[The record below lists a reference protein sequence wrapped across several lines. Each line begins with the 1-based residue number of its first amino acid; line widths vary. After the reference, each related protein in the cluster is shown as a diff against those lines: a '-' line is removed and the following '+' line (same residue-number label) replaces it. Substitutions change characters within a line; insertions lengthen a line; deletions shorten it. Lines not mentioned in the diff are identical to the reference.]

1 MSKLDKLEQ
10 LADAASVVDHNENSR
25 WYSESELTQ
34 HVHYA
39 KNSRLIAACDPQTIK
54 QMVALIRRMG
64 NAMSHIDPRINY
76 AYDIDTEREYL
87 DAVAAFK
94 AFERGEP

>member
-10 LADAASVVDHNENSR
+10 LADAASVVDHNENCR

-54 QMVALIRRMG
+54 QIAALLNQSK
-64 NAMSHIDPRINY
+64 NALKEVIVHHHYESGTPV
-76 AYDIDTEREYL
+76 
-87 DAVAAFK
+87 DAFLAIES
-94 AFERGEP
+94 FEKDEP

>member
-1 MSKLDKLEQ
+1 MSKLDDLEN
-10 LADAASVVDHNENSR
+10 LADGIIRAEAIRQKGKSILRPSQFD
-25 WYSESELTQ
+25 
-34 HVHYA
+34 A
-39 KNSRLIAACDPQTIK
+39 QTIK